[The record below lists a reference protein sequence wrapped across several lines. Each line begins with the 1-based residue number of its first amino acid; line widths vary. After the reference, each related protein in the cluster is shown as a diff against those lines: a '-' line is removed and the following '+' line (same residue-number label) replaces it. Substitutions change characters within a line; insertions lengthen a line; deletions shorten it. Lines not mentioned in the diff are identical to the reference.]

1 MSDEIPDNADFPES
15 LPPAP
20 PPMPPPVYDPRA
32 YSPSGL
38 SIAAFVLGL
47 LAFVGC
53 GPCFGPP
60 ALVIGLMEL
69 QNIKNQV
76 SSQQGRAFALIGAI
90 LGGAS
95 LAFIILIVGFYVV
108 IILIAILAEAS
119 GGNW

>member
-1 MSDEIPDNADFPES
+1 MTDEIPDNAEFSQE
-15 LPPAP
+15 LPPP
-20 PPMPPPVYDPRA
+20 LPPMPPPVYDPRA

-90 LGGAS
+90 LGGVS
-95 LAFIILIVGFYVV
+95 LAFVILIVGFYVV
-108 IILIAILAEAS
+108 MILIAILAEAS